1 MFVLQDVRDD
11 FTPQEELYLDMY
23 LSKCKMKQD
32 RDHHKILFLLH
43 DKDTSDYIKYDEFYM
58 VRKRKWMISLGS
70 LACLWSKVFAYVL
83 LAS

>member
-1 MFVLQDVRDD
+1 MFVLLDVRDD

-43 DKDTSDYIKYDEFYM
+43 DKDTSDYIKYDEF
-58 VRKRKWMISLGS
+58 
-70 LACLWSKVFAYVL
+70 
-83 LAS
+83 